1 MLRRRLQF
9 DCPFLGVLVRVSSV
23 CLRHWGI
30 GALSSSVASLTEGG
44 GLYLFLRWWLVVG
57 PEAWCWSSM
66 VTPRR
71 RCDLPPFR
79 LVLFPAC
86 DSEPIFEA
94 LSTGFFGLCS
104 CAFWFDCSVVT
115 GRNL

>member
-1 MLRRRLQF
+1 
-9 DCPFLGVLVRVSSV
+9 
-23 CLRHWGI
+23 
-30 GALSSSVASLTEGG
+30 
-44 GLYLFLRWWLVVG
+44 
-57 PEAWCWSSM
+57 M